1 VKFFLTF
8 KSKYIIPSK
17 RKAEVG
23 TDAPVFDGRVDLQNE
38 TGNIFT
44 SHEFFI
50 DMELKLFNDR
60 RRQPAVHRLP
70 VEHG

>member
-1 VKFFLTF
+1 M
-8 KSKYIIPSK
+8 
-17 RKAEVG
+17 G

-44 SHEFFI
+44 SYEFFI